1 MSSPKGIYVSP
12 TEFVSF
18 ASPKNALAQAIA
30 TRERSQSG
38 WYGFMGSLPNPDPVL
53 KAMGRDIEVYRDLR
67 SEPLVGSAIRRR
79 KSAVKALERGLKPE
93 EASDTVV
100 AFIETMLAGWDIDSI
115 AGQLLDGAFFGYQPA
130 ELTWESRNGQLVITR
145 IEGKP
150 PEWFTWDTEN
160 QLRFLARDSGMTGEL
175 VPPRKFV
182 VATQDATYDNPYGF
196 ADLSMCFWPVMF
208 KKGGWR
214 FWMKFTEKYGTPW
227 LVGKHPRGTSQGEI
241 NLLLNSL
248 EAMIED
254 AVAAIPDDSSVTIV
268 ESTGKGDSSGN
279 FKDVINLARSE
290 ISIAL
295 LGQNQT
301 TEATANKASA
311 SAGLEVT
318 RDIRDG
324 DVTIITSALNQAIRW
339 AVELNFGD
347 TPCPVFRMWEQEEV
361 DEVQAKRDA
370 SLKQAGANF
379 SPQYFTREYNLEDG
393 DLLPVPVGASVTPA
407 LSFAE
412 AAADHDLNA
421 QDQLDHALDQLMK
434 AGKLDGVLKPVLA
447 PLFAAVRSGASPT
460 TLMGQLAELY
470 PSMNADDLQE
480 RLARILFVAK
490 VWGRLHASTQ

>member
-18 ASPKNALAQAIA
+18 ASPKSALAQAIA

-93 EASDTVV
+93 EASDAVV

-447 PLFAAVRSGASPT
+447 PLFAAVRNGASPT

-480 RLARILFVAK
+480 KLARILFVAK
-490 VWGRLHASTQ
+490 VWGRIHADTQ